1 MSIVLSAVDVF
12 SAAILLEECGARFYS
27 ESAARFRGEEKKL
40 LSGLASMERTHAE
53 RFRTILDGLSRSTGE
68 EADAESQ
75 AYLKALTEDR
85 IFTEAVTP
93 DEGDTFPGILEK
105 AITVEKNSV
114 FFYTAVK
121 DTLASKMDGAD
132 IDRLIR
138 EEIGHFQSLTDT
150 LQRRREREGK
160 A

>member
-1 MSIVLSAVDVF
+1 MSIVLSAADVF
-12 SAAILLEECGARFYS
+12 SAAILLEERGARFYS

-53 RFRTILDGLSRSTGE
+53 RFRSILDGLSRFPGD
-68 EADAESQ
+68 EADADSQ
-75 AYLKALTEDR
+75 AFLETLTEDR
-85 IFTEAVTP
+85 IFTQAVTP

-105 AITVEKNSV
+105 AITVEKHSV

-138 EEIGHFQSLTDT
+138 EEIGHFQSLTDA